1 MGPTGF
7 RSKTLG
13 TPRLIPAFDDEGQI
27 ALTRARYPLP
37 LFQSGLHTNIQDP
50 GLRLAPPW
58 ADVYYAFGVLPRCY
72 LLKMP

>member
-27 ALTRARYPLP
+27 ALRRRSLSSAALSERAAY
-37 LFQSGLHTNIQDP
+37 
-50 GLRLAPPW
+50 
-58 ADVYYAFGVLPRCY
+58 
-72 LLKMP
+72 